1 MGFGRKL
8 IDWMK
13 WCISTA
19 SFSML
24 INGTPI
30 GFFKSSRFLCQ
41 GDPLSPFLFMLVVEA
56 FSQLIKRAVRGGFL
70 TAFHLEGRGAKGV
83 ELSHLLF
90 AYDTLI
96 FCEAIDDLSLL
107 ASDVI

>member
-1 MGFGRKL
+1 
-8 IDWMK
+8 MK
-13 WCISTA
+13 WCISIA

-30 GFFKSSRFLCQ
+30 GFFKSSRGLRQ
-41 GDPLSPFLFMLVVEA
+41 GDPLSPFLFVFVIMMVA
-56 FSQLIKRAVRGGFL
+56 FSQLIERAIRGGFL

-90 AYDTLI
+90 TYDTLI
-96 FCEAIDDLSLL
+96 FCEAIDD
-107 ASDVI
+107 